1 MPRLFHRTALC
12 ALVLCA
18 GGHVGRISA
27 AERPAALVRPN
38 ILLIVVD
45 DLGWGDVSY
54 HGSRIPTPNLDRL
67 AREGVE
73 LDRHYVMPQCTPTR
87 SSLLSG
93 IWASRYDLTHSQ
105 GKANTGFPAG
115 LRLLPEVMRDA
126 GYTTLHAGKWHVGPA
141 PGQRSWE
148 RGFEQTYGSL
158 HGTSPVWRHSGTP
171 GPDGDFWQRNGQ
183 PLTEVGVHTTDLLTA
198 QAIAWLHE
206 QAARP
211 APKPWFL
218 YLAHFAPHTPLDP
231 PKDWLAKFARADF
244 AGDDAE
250 AARAM
255 RYAATVAHLD
265 DAIGRVIAALE
276 ATGQRENTLVVFT
289 SDNGPQIVPRDP
301 TQNGGTAGELRGFK
315 GTTYEGGI
323 RVPALVSWPARL
335 KPLKLDTPVLVVDWL
350 PTFAALAGIT
360 VKTGPTLDGVDV
372 WPLLT
377 GSVATLAPRPLY
389 LKYLGG
395 MAALREGDWKLV
407 TRGESR
413 FARSLMVGADRADQL
428 FNLTADPLERDDLA
442 AARPEILARMQARLI
457 EHMKG
462 DAPAFADGTM
472 QYWWSRVPEQQALI
486 ARRTAEVTAER
497 AKQKSA
503 APR

>member
-1 MPRLFHRTALC
+1 MGEPPKGGPRRRTA
-12 ALVLCA
+12 A
-18 GGHVGRISA
+18 
-27 AERPAALVRPN
+27 
-38 ILLIVVD
+38 
-45 DLGWGDVSY
+45 
-54 HGSRIPTPNLDRL
+54 
-67 AREGVE
+67 
-73 LDRHYVMPQCTPTR
+73 Q
-87 SSLLSG
+87 
-93 IWASRYDLTHSQ
+93 LT
-105 GKANTGFPAG
+105 
-115 LRLLPEVMRDA
+115 
-126 GYTTLHAGKWHVGPA
+126 
-141 PGQRSWE
+141 
-148 RGFEQTYGSL
+148 
-158 HGTSPVWRHSGTP
+158 
-171 GPDGDFWQRNGQ
+171 
-183 PLTEVGVHTTDLLTA
+183 
-198 QAIAWLHE
+198 
-206 QAARP
+206 
-211 APKPWFL
+211 
-218 YLAHFAPHTPLDP
+218 
-231 PKDWLAKFARADF
+231 
-244 AGDDAE
+244 GDDAE

-265 DAIGRVIAALE
+265 DAIGRVIAVLE
-276 ATGQRENTLVVFT
+276 ANRQRENTLVVFT

-335 KPLKLDTPVLVVDWL
+335 KPRKLETPVLVVDWL

-360 VKTGPTLDGVDV
+360 VKTGRTLDGVDV

-413 FARSLMVGADRADQL
+413 FARSLMVGDDRADQL
-428 FNLTADPLERDDLA
+428 FNLTADPLERDELA
-442 AARPEILARMQARLI
+442 ATRPEILARMQARLI
-457 EHMKG
+457 EHMEG